1 MPGSVVEPFAHV
13 YSLPTQNTAL
23 SNHSRLRWPSFSA
36 ITESTPYPLTG
47 HNLLTRTQSTTY
59 NSKLRCLSCTTIMK
73 GTVGH
78 DTILPTIPTFDTYRW
93 VRSQGA
99 VSHDIILPNKHMIET
114 DRWGRGKRAVGL
126 GS

>member
-13 YSLPTQNTAL
+13 YSLPSQYTAL

-47 HNLLTRTQSTTY
+47 HNLLTRTQRTTNNKKKKY
-59 NSKLRCLSCTTIMK
+59 LSCTTIMK
-73 GTVGH
+73 CTVGH
-78 DTILPTIPTFDTYRW
+78 DTILPTIPNFDTKQW

-99 VSHDIILPNKHMIET
+99 VSHDI
-114 DRWGRGKRAVGL
+114 
-126 GS
+126 